1 MRPPTVD
8 IVIPCRN
15 EKAYIQ
21 HCVDSVLKSQFP
33 QGQLNIYVVDGDS
46 KDGTTA
52 IIRELESAHTQ
63 VHLISNPAR
72 VTPEALNLGIKA
84 GNGDVVIILGAHAAV
99 EPDFIQKNVDALTSH
114 PDAACVGGV
123 IDNQFENEDAEVIGA
138 AMSSP
143 FGVGNARFRTGGKAG
158 YVDTVAFGAYRR
170 SVLDQIGLFDEDLV
184 RNQDDELNYRLLK
197 FGYKIWFDP
206 EIRSRYFVR
215 ASFRKLFKQY
225 RQYGYWKVYVNVKH
239 KQITTWR
246 QLVPFAFV
254 LYLFAGGVLA
264 MIMKDLVVFW
274 LLGMVFYFLLAMFMA
289 LRVAS
294 SLRTAFFIVYAFFIL
309 HLSYGIGYAEG
320 VWEFALLGRQPKRKA
335 HELTR

>member
-1 MRPPTVD
+1 MSLPTVD

-15 EKAYIQ
+15 EKAYIKA
-21 HCVDSVLKSQFP
+21 CVDSILKSQFP
-33 QGQLNIYVVDGDS
+33 QDQLNIYVVDGES

-52 IIRELESAHTQ
+52 IIQELETAHSQ
-63 VHLISNPAR
+63 VHLIPNPAR
-72 VTPEALNLGIKA
+72 VTPIALNLGIKA
-84 GNGDVVIILGAHAAV
+84 GKGDVVIILGAHAAV
-99 EPDFIQKNVDALTSH
+99 EPDFIQKNVDALQSH
-114 PDAACVGGV
+114 PDAGCVGGV
-123 IDNQFENEDAEVIGA
+123 IDNQFENADAEVIGA

-170 SVLDQIGLFDEDLV
+170 AVLDQIGLFDEDLV

-197 FGYKIWFDP
+197 HGYKIWFDP
-206 EIRSRYFVR
+206 EIRSKYYVR

-239 KQITTWR
+239 KQVTTLR

-254 LYLFAGGVLA
+254 LYLFGGGVLA
-264 MIMKDLVVFW
+264 MIMKDLAVFW
-274 LLGMVFYFLLAMFMA
+274 LIGIIFYLLLGLLMA
-289 LRVAS
+289 FRVAS
-294 SLRTAFFIVYAFFIL
+294 SRTAFSVLYAFIIL
-309 HLSYGIGYAEG
+309 HLSYGIGYTEG